1 MLSKL
6 ETYLTEKNVFN
17 HKVPNIV
24 TALVDTIPTNIP
36 DKMKTILV
44 ISEII
49 TFISQ
54 FRINI
59 KHWNNS
65 SIPINAISFLIAE
78 SGASKDSTLKTIRK
92 SFKSSYDIINN
103 KRKEEA
109 KRIAIQRAT
118 ELGMENPTNYH
129 TYSEFYTAPNPLF
142 VAPSTTEGFIQ
153 HLNDIDKLG
162 IGAGYLSTSELG
174 AELSNNANLVDN
186 IKLIAELYD
195 EGIKDVKV
203 LKDRSNQ
210 SKEIRGLPVSALFMG
225 SQDNILYDDTIKRK
239 FKTEFTTKLAR
250 RSFFVYIND
259 KIEKTKYTDVTD
271 LLQHI
276 KLIENSALDKQIEL
290 SDHLKILTYSLL
302 ENVGNHITI
311 DEDTRDLITIYKEY
325 NELLADTID
334 NLNAMTK
341 LSRQHMHWKALKLAG
356 ALALIRNKFNIDTE
370 TYSYAIT
377 FVESIFKDI
386 TLFEQ
391 ELVKESYEIFVSYV
405 NNYCIDNELFLSIHD
420 LKKKKFI
427 SNKGD
432 LHKKVEELVT
442 LASIYDKNGLYKQ
455 NSEGITFKRLETS
468 DSIGV
473 SFAESKGTKQQ
484 RVANCEK
491 GYVYIDGKKFEKLVN
506 ILKDDYVYSPFR
518 FANGIRGKD
527 NINSGTKWI
536 ALDIDK
542 SEFTDYETHLMLED
556 LKHIIVRTSNKDNPY
571 KFRILLE
578 LDNILD
584 IPSSNWSRLLESIA
598 NELAINIDILPQ
610 SQIFFSYKESADTIL
625 TNFDGNLFI
634 IKPHIEYALNREV
647 KSIVSNKTDLQNPFE
662 TFAYAFQAKQ
672 GEGSRM
678 MYKAAK
684 HAKDL
689 GASKEQIL
697 NLVNKINNYW
707 IVPMDKERLE
717 NTFIKQIE
725 NWSF

>member
-17 HKVPNIV
+17 HKTPNVI
-24 TALVDTIPTNIP
+24 TALVETIPTNIP
-36 DKMKTILV
+36 YKMKLILV

-65 SIPINAISFLIAE
+65 SIPINAITFLIAE
-78 SGASKDSTLKTIRK
+78 SGASKDSTLKTVRK

-109 KRIAIQRAT
+109 KRIAIQKAT
-118 ELGMENPTNYH
+118 DLGMENPTNFH

-225 SQDNILYDDTIKRK
+225 SQDNILFDEAIKRK

-250 RSFFVYIND
+250 RSFFVYISE
-259 KIEKTKYTDVTD
+259 KIEKTQYNNITDF
-271 LLQHI
+271 LSYI
-276 KLIENSALDKQIEL
+276 KSIENSALEKQNEL
-290 SDHLKILTYSLL
+290 SDHLKILTYNLIDNIGS
-302 ENVGNHITI
+302 HITI

-325 NELLADTID
+325 NELLAETID
-334 NLNAMTK
+334 NLSSMTK

-356 ALALIRNKFNIDTE
+356 ALALIRNKFTIDID

-377 FVESIFKDI
+377 FVENIFKDI

-391 ELVKESYEIFVSYV
+391 ELTKESYEVFVSYV
-405 NNYCIDNELFLSIHD
+405 HNYCTNNELFLSIHD

-432 LHKKVEELVT
+432 LNKKIEELVT

-455 NSEGITFKRLETS
+455 TKEGILFEQLETS

-473 SFAESKGTKQQ
+473 SIIESIGTKQQ
-484 RVANCEK
+484 RISTCEK
-491 GYVYIDGKKFEKLVN
+491 GYIYLEGKQFEKLAN
-506 ILKDDYVYSPFR
+506 ILKGDYAYSPFK
-518 FANGIRGKD
+518 FNNGIRGKD
-527 NINSGTKWI
+527 NIISGTKWI
-536 ALDIDK
+536 ALDVDK
-542 SEFTDYETHLMLED
+542 STFTDHEIHLMLED
-556 LKHIIVRTSNKDNPY
+556 LKHIIVRTSNSGNPY

-578 LDNILD
+578 LDNIIN
-584 IPSSNWSRLLESIA
+584 IPSNNWSRLLESIA
-598 NELAINIDILPQ
+598 NELAIEIDILPQ
-610 SQIFFSYKESADTIL
+610 SQIFFSYKESADSIL
-625 TNFDGNLFI
+625 TNFDGELFT
-634 IKPHIEYALNREV
+634 IKPHIEYALNKEI
-647 KSIVSNKTDLQNPFE
+647 KPIVHNISDLQNPYE
-662 TFAYAFQAKQ
+662 TFSYAFQAKQ

-689 GASKEQIL
+689 GATKEQIL
-697 NLVNKINNYW
+697 DLVNKINNYW
-707 IVPMDKERLE
+707 IVPMSKDRFE
-717 NTFIKQIE
+717 NTIIKQIE
-725 NWSF
+725 RWSF

>member
-17 HKVPNIV
+17 YKTPNIV
-24 TALVDTIPTNIP
+24 TALIETIPTNIP
-36 DKMKTILV
+36 YKMKLVLV

-59 KHWNNS
+59 RHWNNS
-65 SIPINAISFLIAE
+65 SIPINAITFLIAE

-92 SFKSSYDIINN
+92 NFKPSYDIING
-103 KRKEEA
+103 KRKDEA
-109 KRIAIQRAT
+109 KRIAIERAT

-195 EGIKDVKV
+195 EGVKDVKV

-210 SKEIRGLPVSALFMG
+210 SKEIKGLPVSALFMG
-225 SQDNILYDDTIKRK
+225 SQDNILYDENIKRK
-239 FKTEFTTKLAR
+239 FKTEFTTKLSR
-250 RSFFVYIND
+250 RSLFVYISE
-259 KIEKTKYTDVTD
+259 KIEKNSYDNIVD

-276 KLIENSALDKQIEL
+276 KTLENNALEKQNEL
-290 SDHLKILTYSLL
+290 SDHLKTLTYSLIDKI
-302 ENVGNHITI
+302 GNHITI
-311 DEDTRDLITIYKEY
+311 DSDTRDLITIYKEY

-334 NLNAMTK
+334 NLSSMTK

-356 ALALIRNKFNIDTE
+356 ALSLIRNKFNIDVN

-377 FVESIFKDI
+377 FVENIFKDI
-386 TLFEQ
+386 AVFEQ
-391 ELVKESYEIFVSYV
+391 ELVKESYEVFVSYV
-405 NNYCIDNELFLSIHD
+405 HSYCNNNELELSIHD

-432 LHKKVEELVT
+432 LLKKIEELVT

-455 NSEGITFKRLETS
+455 TNEGISFQKLETS

-473 SFAESKGTKQQ
+473 SLLEVTGTKQQ
-484 RVANCEK
+484 RVANCVK
-491 GYVYIDGKKFEKLVN
+491 GYIYLEGKKFEKLVN
-506 ILKDDYVYSPFR
+506 ILKGDYAYSPFN
-518 FANGIRGKD
+518 FNNGIRGKD
-527 NINSGTKWI
+527 NIIGGTKWI
-536 ALDIDK
+536 ALDVDK
-542 SEFTDYETHLMLED
+542 SDFTDEETHIMLED
-556 LKHIIVRTSNKDNPY
+556 LKHIIVRTSDHTNPY
-571 KFRILLE
+571 RFRILLE
-578 LDNILD
+578 LDNI
-584 IPSSNWSRLLESIA
+584 INIHSNNWSRLLESIA
-598 NELAINIDILPQ
+598 DELAINIDILPQ
-610 SQIFFSYKESADTIL
+610 SQVFQSYKDSADSIL
-625 TNFDGNLFI
+625 TNFEGKLFT

-647 KSIVSNKTDLQNPFE
+647 KSVEFNKSDLQNPYE
-662 TFAYAFQAKQ
+662 TFSYAFQAKQ

-689 GASKEQIL
+689 GANKEQIID
-697 NLVNKINNYW
+697 LVNKINNYW
-707 IVPMDKERLE
+707 IVPMSIDRLE
-717 NTFIKQIE
+717 NTIIKQIE
-725 NWSF
+725 RWNI